1 MTEPNALRDQVL
13 SIAAAAEY
21 LDVSKDTVRRL
32 ISRGDLKAYRI
43 GRSIRIHPRDVMKAF
58 KPVTTFRRSDY
69 R

>member
-1 MTEPNALRDQVL
+1 MTETNALRDQVL

-32 ISRGDLKAYRI
+32 ISQGDLKAYRI
-43 GRSIRIHPRDVMKAF
+43 GRSIRIHPRDVMKAL

-69 R
+69 